1 MELNNNVDSTYTGLY
16 ATKVVATFYD
26 AGALAPSAGKANLII
41 PIGTRDST
49 SQGAEVSVPPSF
61 SEAVTFP
68 RNAVAA
74 YAELYA
80 SGNANEEFWYFN
92 APNQILPLLPSGETY
107 GNGALREVRILVDG
121 KLAGVALPYPVI
133 FTGLWQYSLGN
144 LVLTQQFIG
153 GIIPTAWRPI
163 TSYGALDLPTYNVDL
178 SPFIPVLVDGKP
190 HNITID
196 VASAEADHAINSNWY
211 LSANIQVVTD
221 SSSRPTTGKMT
232 SYSAPP
238 YATSSVTNTTN
249 ANGDVIFT
257 LSASHQISMESI
269 ITSGSGHTT
278 QVAWRQNVQFSN
290 TQEYLNNYYTQTV
303 KQTSSG
309 SMVSLHNGVTALSD
323 TFSFPLGIDYEVTAS
338 DGSSFNAS
346 FDHSYDRTVLPAPF
360 VLGSTT
366 TERQLAAGA
375 FFETAAGNTGTGS
388 SNNTLSYS
396 DTKGGSYARTV
407 SAINT
412 NITHDAQSGNLAP
425 SHAFKFPWFGI
436 NSEKHAFAPARV
448 PKLRRV

>member
-144 LVLTQQFIG
+144 LVLT
-153 GIIPTAWRPI
+153 R
-163 TSYGALDLPTYNVDL
+163 
-178 SPFIPVLVDGKP
+178 
-190 HNITID
+190 
-196 VASAEADHAINSNWY
+196 
-211 LSANIQVVTD
+211 
-221 SSSRPTTGKMT
+221 
-232 SYSAPP
+232 
-238 YATSSVTNTTN
+238 
-249 ANGDVIFT
+249 
-257 LSASHQISMESI
+257 
-269 ITSGSGHTT
+269 
-278 QVAWRQNVQFSN
+278 
-290 TQEYLNNYYTQTV
+290 
-303 KQTSSG
+303 
-309 SMVSLHNGVTALSD
+309 
-323 TFSFPLGIDYEVTAS
+323 
-338 DGSSFNAS
+338 
-346 FDHSYDRTVLPAPF
+346 
-360 VLGSTT
+360 
-366 TERQLAAGA
+366 
-375 FFETAAGNTGTGS
+375 
-388 SNNTLSYS
+388 
-396 DTKGGSYARTV
+396 
-407 SAINT
+407 
-412 NITHDAQSGNLAP
+412 
-425 SHAFKFPWFGI
+425 
-436 NSEKHAFAPARV
+436 
-448 PKLRRV
+448 